1 MKPITE
7 SYGKGSLWLR
17 TIKRRSALGLLLLTA
32 GLVFA
37 QSASQPAENP
47 RTRVLVIT
55 GRDVAAHN
63 WRETTPVLREHLEK
77 GEKFEVVVSEEPL
90 VLESSAALA
99 TYDVIL
105 LNYYNWQ
112 RPTITD
118 KAKENLL
125 AFVRGGKGLVSFH
138 FSARAFEEWPEYR
151 KLIGRVWTKGSGH
164 GPRGSFNVKV
174 VAKDHFIA
182 QGTSDFDAD
191 DELYSKFV
199 GDAPI
204 TVLVEAYSEWSKRT
218 EPLAW
223 TLAYGQGRV
232 FNVVFGHDVRA
243 CRNPDF
249 ARLLVRG
256 TEWVARREAP

>member
-1 MKPITE
+1 MKP
-7 SYGKGSLWLR
+7 
-17 TIKRRSALGLLLLTA
+17 TICMLLLTA
-32 GLVFA
+32 ELALA
-37 QSASQPAENP
+37 QAASQPAGIP
-47 RTRVLVIT
+47 GARVLIIT

-63 WRETTPVLREHLEK
+63 WRETTPVLREHLEMS
-77 GEKFEVVVSEEPL
+77 GKFEVVVSEEPL
-90 VLESSAALA
+90 VLESAAALA

-151 KLIGRVWTKGSGH
+151 NLIGRIWTKGSGH
-164 GPRGSFNVKV
+164 GPRGSFNSKV
-174 VAKDHFIA
+174 VAKDNFIT
-182 QGTSDFDAD
+182 QGTNDFAAD
-191 DELYSKFV
+191 DELYAKLV

-204 TVLVEAYSEWSKRT
+204 TVLVEAYSDWSKRI
-218 EPLAW
+218 EPMAW
-223 TLAYGQGRV
+223 TLDYGKGRV
-232 FNVVFGHDVRA
+232 FNVVYGHDASA

-256 TEWVARREAP
+256 TKWVARREAP